1 MVQKKDLHLRCF
13 SLQAHP
19 VPPCDSGSRKISTCP
34 VQAKPRTAFDHSAT
48 CSVQAHAGAVVAFL
62 RLIASV
68 VIQYSLIILI
78 IHLQMP
84 TCKSILSTAVSH
96 RNACRTYQDKAD
108 ALCLAAWQPQ
118 SKNKLHYIDYQ
129 YDMIRNHT
137 YFLPRIEEGTKR
149 QTQFGL
155 GTSISAPRLSCI
167 TSLS

>member
-1 MVQKKDLHLRCF
+1 MERLWKKGPHEAVKWCRKKFFTCAALACKHIQFHLVIVVVGR
-13 SLQAHP
+13 SVP
-19 VPPCDSGSRKISTCP
+19 VPCR
-34 VQAKPRTAFDHSAT
+34 QKPRTAFDHSAT
-48 CSVQAHAGAVVAFL
+48 CNVQAHAGAVVAFL

-84 TCKSILSTAVSH
+84 TCKSKLSTAVSH

-108 ALCLAAWQPQ
+108 ALCRPAWQPQ

-149 QTQFGL
+149 QN
-155 GTSISAPRLSCI
+155 
-167 TSLS
+167 